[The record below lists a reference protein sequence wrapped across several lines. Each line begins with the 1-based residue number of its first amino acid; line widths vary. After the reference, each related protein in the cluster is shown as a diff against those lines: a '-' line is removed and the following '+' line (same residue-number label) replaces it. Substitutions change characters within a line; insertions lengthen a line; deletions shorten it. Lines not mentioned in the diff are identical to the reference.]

1 MEENKRER
9 WKKAVLPEEDTKM
22 GFYLNSRAPYV
33 LYEGETKSR
42 YFIDKTLMLEKI
54 FGFIEEEV
62 DGLYEKYLADTVNP
76 KIGRDD
82 LKHHKDEDKRPG
94 DDDYT
99 FENAIESVLTEFHL
113 SREQIRYLKPIVMG
127 GQVKSKVWYD
137 GYYTKSGER
146 IYNPRSVVLALSNNN
161 LGNYWTNSGPYDEI

>member
-1 MEENKRER
+1 MEDNG
-9 WKKAVLPEEDTKM
+9 WKKTKEND
-22 GFYLNSRAPYV
+22 GKKQCYRKETPRWDFILTVEHPYV

-82 LKHHKDEDKRPG
+82 LK
-94 DDDYT
+94 
-99 FENAIESVLTEFHL
+99 
-113 SREQIRYLKPIVMG
+113 
-127 GQVKSKVWYD
+127 VWYD

>member
-9 WKKAVLPEEDTKM
+9 WKKAVLPERDTKM
-22 GFYLNSRAPYV
+22 RFYLNSRAPYV

-82 LKHHKDEDKRPG
+82 LK
-94 DDDYT
+94 
-99 FENAIESVLTEFHL
+99 
-113 SREQIRYLKPIVMG
+113 
-127 GQVKSKVWYD
+127 VWYD

-161 LGNYWTNSGPYDEI
+161 LGNYLTNSGPYDEI

>member
-62 DGLYEKYLADTVNP
+62 DGLYEKYLVDTVLHELVGSLVLETQVCVIFHWP
-76 KIGRDD
+76 KGSGR
-82 LKHHKDEDKRPG
+82 
-94 DDDYT
+94 
-99 FENAIESVLTEFHL
+99 IS
-113 SREQIRYLKPIVMG
+113 
-127 GQVKSKVWYD
+127 
-137 GYYTKSGER
+137 
-146 IYNPRSVVLALSNNN
+146 
-161 LGNYWTNSGPYDEI
+161 

>member
-9 WKKAVLPEEDTKM
+9 WKKAVLPERDTKM

-82 LKHHKDEDKRPG
+82 LK
-94 DDDYT
+94 
-99 FENAIESVLTEFHL
+99 
-113 SREQIRYLKPIVMG
+113 
-127 GQVKSKVWYD
+127 VWYD
-137 GYYTKSGER
+137 GYYTKRGER

>member
-9 WKKAVLPEEDTKM
+9 WKKAVLPEGDTKM
-22 GFYLNSRAPYV
+22 GFYLSSRAPYV

-42 YFIDKTLMLEKI
+42 YFIDKTLMPEKI

-82 LKHHKDEDKRPG
+82 LK
-94 DDDYT
+94 
-99 FENAIESVLTEFHL
+99 
-113 SREQIRYLKPIVMG
+113 
-127 GQVKSKVWYD
+127 VWYD

-146 IYNPRSVVLALSNNN
+146 IYNPRSDVLSLSNNN

>member
-9 WKKAVLPEEDTKM
+9 WKKAVLPEGDTKM
-22 GFYLNSRAPYV
+22 GFYLNSRASYV

-42 YFIDKTLMLEKI
+42 YFIDKTLMLGKI

-82 LKHHKDEDKRPG
+82 L
-94 DDDYT
+94 
-99 FENAIESVLTEFHL
+99 
-113 SREQIRYLKPIVMG
+113 
-127 GQVKSKVWYD
+127 KVWYD

>member
-1 MEENKRER
+1 MRRWKKTKENDG
-9 WKKAVLPEEDTKM
+9 KKAVLPERDTKM

-82 LKHHKDEDKRPG
+82 LK
-94 DDDYT
+94 
-99 FENAIESVLTEFHL
+99 
-113 SREQIRYLKPIVMG
+113 
-127 GQVKSKVWYD
+127 VWYD

-161 LGNYWTNSGPYDEI
+161 QGNYWTNSGPYDEI

>member
-1 MEENKRER
+1 MDGRKQKRTME
-9 WKKAVLPEEDTKM
+9 KAVLPERDTKM

-76 KIGRDD
+76 NGK
-82 LKHHKDEDKRPG
+82 L
-94 DDDYT
+94 
-99 FENAIESVLTEFHL
+99 L
-113 SREQIRYLKPIVMG
+113 
-127 GQVKSKVWYD
+127 
-137 GYYTKSGER
+137 
-146 IYNPRSVVLALSNNN
+146 
-161 LGNYWTNSGPYDEI
+161 TNSGPYDEI

>member
-1 MEENKRER
+1 MFREYTLVTEETFS
-9 WKKAVLPEEDTKM
+9 EE
-22 GFYLNSRAPYV
+22 
-33 LYEGETKSR
+33 
-42 YFIDKTLMLEKI
+42 

-82 LKHHKDEDKRPG
+82 L
-94 DDDYT
+94 
-99 FENAIESVLTEFHL
+99 
-113 SREQIRYLKPIVMG
+113 
-127 GQVKSKVWYD
+127 KVWYD

-161 LGNYWTNSGPYDEI
+161 LGN

>member
-82 LKHHKDEDKRPG
+82 LK
-94 DDDYT
+94 
-99 FENAIESVLTEFHL
+99 
-113 SREQIRYLKPIVMG
+113 
-127 GQVKSKVWYD
+127 VWYD

-146 IYNPRSVVLALSNNN
+146 IYNPRSVVLALPNNN

>member
-82 LKHHKDEDKRPG
+82 LK
-94 DDDYT
+94 
-99 FENAIESVLTEFHL
+99 
-113 SREQIRYLKPIVMG
+113 
-127 GQVKSKVWYD
+127 VWYD

-161 LGNYWTNSGPYDEI
+161 LGNYWTNSGPYDET

>member
-1 MEENKRER
+1 MEDNG
-9 WKKAVLPEEDTKM
+9 WKKAKENDGKWYPEKDYHTVYIADTKM

-76 KIGRDD
+76 NGK
-82 LKHHKDEDKRPG
+82 LLDK
-94 DDDYT
+94 
-99 FENAIESVLTEFHL
+99 FWSI
-113 SREQIRYLKPIVMG
+113 
-127 GQVKSKVWYD
+127 
-137 GYYTKSGER
+137 
-146 IYNPRSVVLALSNNN
+146 
-161 LGNYWTNSGPYDEI
+161 

>member
-76 KIGRDD
+76 KIRRDD
-82 LKHHKDEDKRPG
+82 L
-94 DDDYT
+94 
-99 FENAIESVLTEFHL
+99 
-113 SREQIRYLKPIVMG
+113 
-127 GQVKSKVWYD
+127 KVWYD

>member
-9 WKKAVLPEEDTKM
+9 WKKAVLPERDTKM

-62 DGLYEKYLADTVNP
+62 DGLYEKYLADMVNP

-82 LKHHKDEDKRPG
+82 L
-94 DDDYT
+94 
-99 FENAIESVLTEFHL
+99 
-113 SREQIRYLKPIVMG
+113 
-127 GQVKSKVWYD
+127 KVWYD

>member
-1 MEENKRER
+1 MDGRKQKRTMEKSS
-9 WKKAVLPEEDTKM
+9 VTGGDTKM

-76 KIGRDD
+76 NGK
-82 LKHHKDEDKRPG
+82 LLDK
-94 DDDYT
+94 
-99 FENAIESVLTEFHL
+99 FWSI
-113 SREQIRYLKPIVMG
+113 
-127 GQVKSKVWYD
+127 
-137 GYYTKSGER
+137 
-146 IYNPRSVVLALSNNN
+146 
-161 LGNYWTNSGPYDEI
+161 

>member
-9 WKKAVLPEEDTKM
+9 WKKAVLPERDTKM

-33 LYEGETKSR
+33 LYEVETKSR

-82 LKHHKDEDKRPG
+82 LK
-94 DDDYT
+94 
-99 FENAIESVLTEFHL
+99 
-113 SREQIRYLKPIVMG
+113 
-127 GQVKSKVWYD
+127 VWYD

>member
-42 YFIDKTLMLEKI
+42 YFIDKTLMPEKI

-82 LKHHKDEDKRPG
+82 L
-94 DDDYT
+94 
-99 FENAIESVLTEFHL
+99 
-113 SREQIRYLKPIVMG
+113 
-127 GQVKSKVWYD
+127 KVWYD